1 MDAGPGWGWNRP
13 AASGVALQRSVLAYR
28 GEMMRRILGV
38 VLGLTVALCCQPAQ
52 GADVTLRFGRIAKLK
67 DKDGTASDQ
76 VIIKFVKESG
86 LTAAIPSP
94 LCPAT
99 SSISLVTDA
108 RNVLADLDCALW
120 SASGSSGF
128 SYKDPTGSRG
138 GVTQVKVSSKS
149 TGGKLLIKFKGDQY
163 GASAISGPIGSLEVS
178 LTTGGQSYCGR
189 FAPPNSP
196 FIKNEASQI
205 LIKGP
210 SSACIAPPTP
220 TGTETVT
227 PTVTP
232 TGTATLTPTVTRTAT
247 ETGTVTETPTPSATP
262 TITNTSPPTS
272 TPTPTAVPVA
282 FRFDSLALRDPH
294 VFISLFP
301 SCLDATDPPG
311 VFGTSVNG
319 TVATDI
325 STDGDMDGY
334 LDMNMIALLRP
345 LSQPPAA
352 GTTLEIATGQCTT
365 PFGSET
371 CGPDASPPQ
380 AISYVNQAAGVCVT
394 PVSGTTGPNNTGSY
408 SPGITTSAAP
418 CFGSLPVTVAFPFG
432 LFTIPLQDV
441 RASATFVGA
450 PATQLI
456 DGMLVGFL
464 TETDANAILL
474 PLRIIGTKPLSSLLP
489 GGSGACPTHTAKDIG
504 PGGQPGWYFYL
515 NFTAHTVTWT
525 GP

>member
-1 MDAGPGWGWNRP
+1 MLGAVL
-13 AASGVALQRSVLAYR
+13 GVA
-28 GEMMRRILGV
+28 
-38 VLGLTVALCCQPAQ
+38 VAFCCLPAQ

-67 DKDGTASDQ
+67 NKDGTASDQ
-76 VIIKFVKESG
+76 AIVKFVKESG

-99 SSISLVTDA
+99 SSIGLTTDTQD
-108 RNVLADLDCALW
+108 LLIDLDCALW
-120 SASGSSGF
+120 TPSGSSGF

-138 GVTQVKVSSKS
+138 GVTQVKVASKT
-149 TGGKLLIKFKGDQY
+149 TGGKLLIKLRGDQY
-163 GASAISGPIGSLEVS
+163 GATAISGPIPSLEVS
-178 LTTGGQSYCGR
+178 LTIAGLSYCGR
-189 FAPPNSP
+189 FAPPNSTLV
-196 FIKNEASQI
+196 KNEASQI

-220 TGTETVT
+220 TSTATITPTVTQTGTVTSTPTVTGTATETATITETPT

-232 TGTATLTPTVTRTAT
+232 TITATPSPTNTPTA
-247 ETGTVTETPTPSATP
+247 
-262 TITNTSPPTS
+262 
-272 TPTPTAVPVA
+272 TAVPVA

-311 VFGTSVNG
+311 VFGTSANG
-319 TVATDI
+319 AVATDI
-325 STDGDMDGY
+325 ATDGDMDGY
-334 LDMNMIALLRP
+334 LDLNMIALLRP
-345 LSQPPAA
+345 LSQPPAS

-365 PFGSET
+365 PVGMEI

-380 AISYVNQAAGVCVT
+380 SSSYVNQSAGVCVA
-394 PVSGTTGPNNTGSY
+394 PLAGTTGPNNTGSY
-408 SPGITTSAAP
+408 TPAITTSAAP
-418 CFGSLPVTVAFPFG
+418 CFGSLPVTVSFPFG

-464 TETDANAILL
+464 SETDANTILL
-474 PLRIIGTKPLSSLLP
+474 PLPLIGTVPLSSLLP
-489 GGSGACPTHTAKDIG
+489 GGAGACPTHTAKDIG
-504 PGGQPGWYFYL
+504 PGSQSGWYFYL
-515 NFTAHTVTWT
+515 NFTAHEVTWT